1 MLNINYQD
9 ILKYGIFALMNTTLE
24 CIPCFFNQVLASGKL
39 LGLPP
44 ESIKQ
49 IMDEVGDELKRF
61 PLDMTPPAMAYHIQ
75 RLFVEKSG
83 EEDPYRSVKIMS
95 NTQALAVIDD
105 LRRIVKESQ
114 NPLKTAVKLACAGNI
129 IDYGAFPNGIDV
141 QGEITRILEQSQDAE
156 GEEASSL
163 FEFDTFKQSLHSAKR
178 LMYIGD
184 NAGEIVFDRVL
195 LETIAKAFPQLEL
208 YYVTRG
214 QPILNDALVK
224 DALDC
229 GLDSVATIVSS
240 GSKTPGLILS
250 DADPE
255 FLRLYD
261 GADLIISKGQGNYE
275 ALSQAEGPI
284 FFLFIIK
291 CEVLRRE
298 IGGSMMELILKRNT
312 KHSKKAQY

>member
-1 MLNINYQD
+1 
-9 ILKYGIFALMNTTLE
+9 MNTTLE

-39 LGLPP
+39 LGLSP

-49 IMDEVGDELKRF
+49 IMDEVGNELKHF

-83 EEDPYRSVKIMS
+83 EEDPYRSVKKMS

-105 LRRIVKESQ
+105 LRTIVRESQ

-141 QGEITRILEQSQDAE
+141 QGEITRILEQSQEVA
-156 GEEASSL
+156 GEEATSL
-163 FEFDTFKQSLHSAKR
+163 FDFDTFKQSLHSAER

-184 NAGEIVFDRVL
+184 NAGEIVFDKVL
-195 LETIAKAFPQLEL
+195 LETIARAFPQIEL
-208 YYVTRG
+208 YFVTRG
-214 QPILNDALVK
+214 QPILNDVLTK

-229 GLDSVATIVSS
+229 GIDSVATIVSS
-240 GSKTPGLILS
+240 GSRTPGLILS
-250 DADPE
+250 EADPE

-261 GADLIISKGQGNYE
+261 DADLIISKGQGNFE
-275 ALSQAEGPI
+275 ALSQAEDPI

-291 CEVLRRE
+291 CEVISNH
-298 IGGSMMELILKRNT
+298 IGGAKMELVLKSNT
-312 KHSKKAQY
+312 KHPKKA